1 MRGLIRPSPP
11 LQPPDQG
18 RMIRARCGDGGRGEV
33 GLESDVIP
41 VWEAHIPAVGDG
53 VQMERG
59 RRHIAI
65 HDLHGATR
73 KEGRD
78 RQGGGAADQQGTG
91 ERGITQAQNEQRGQ
105 DGRCRSR
112 FTQQHHAAA
121 RIQRSRK
128 IIRRLAGERVH
139 HGRGGIRSPRR
150 SQDFRQRDRERGRDG
165 AAHQFRQRLGRQMP
179 PRDTRTLPRVGHVN
193 NAQPV
198 HEGSEHARHQRD
210 PLGHHDPAH
219 PFGQCPRQQR
229 RNDGS
234 LPLVARV
241 NGEGH
246 GPPRH
251 AQRLPR
257 RRDA

>member
-112 FTQQHHAAA
+112 FAQQHHAAA

-128 IIRRLAGERVH
+128 IIRRLAGERVQ

-150 SQDFRQRDRERGRDG
+150 SQNLRQRGREWGRDG
-165 AAHQFRQRLGRQMP
+165 AAHQLRQRLGR
-179 PRDTRTLPRVGHVN
+179 
-193 NAQPV
+193 
-198 HEGSEHARHQRD
+198 
-210 PLGHHDPAH
+210 
-219 PFGQCPRQQR
+219 
-229 RNDGS
+229 
-234 LPLVARV
+234 
-241 NGEGH
+241 
-246 GPPRH
+246 
-251 AQRLPR
+251 
-257 RRDA
+257 